1 MPEPSLFRHYQ
12 IVQNADG
19 SNVELARNDEQVNV
33 LAFDLQQLEFVH
45 CHVLLETPAD
55 RAGFE
60 ANCRRFQNARH
71 PLLARLTDFGEDE
84 GNPFYITGNV
94 DGETLQSYLA
104 RQTELTGWLAA
115 MLASR
120 ALQAVAA
127 LGNRVDMAPWKPLE
141 SLRVLQTGPLTI
153 QILVADYRVLT
164 GAGERARS
172 LKTVFEKQAK
182 FLTNFLQEH
191 SSSDGIPPGTSLP
204 VADFMELLKACL
216 EAATPDNLQAIQGL
230 SGALLK
236 LLPESLSGEIPSTQK
251 PRSLLSQQL
260 ASHQEVAHAVEN
272 HIGIQSQRLDLANPY
287 SMRGIQTQS
296 GRAVLVEQVPPPRL
310 VPSTVSAADEEVVRL
325 GQKSDFA
332 GIVSVALVHEA
343 DGLTC
348 VLEEQVEGIA
358 LADLLRE
365 RGMLNAHETLL
376 VLAGLD
382 AALNQL
388 EKSGVGVRRLR
399 LEDVFLRTGF
409 PPDDA
414 QSTRLLRTKLTD
426 WPAFSVML
434 RVHPTLA
441 SMAGRGT
448 DPALILPATKPGRVS
463 ANIWDSAWLAAVG
476 RFLLALEPLPGG
488 MTETLADKREIE
500 PLARLLEEEL
510 IKDCSNMPGNRGDFL
525 GRYARLMQPV
535 TAPPEDLLEPSKSKA
550 ERATP
555 PSARAGQSKG
565 RLQGTASPVALTS
578 GFEPEPAEELNIGF
592 AELLFRGTG
601 ERSAA
606 SSPDWEKTAIDA
618 PPTIHPNEALLPP
631 DDFVPLWLRAAVFMG
646 GAMIAG
652 GLLAHL
658 SGHAS
663 WQKKPASKAVPA
675 VEKQASKMAPVSKA
689 ALVPKA
695 IQASGSKDIK
705 ASPLPP
711 PKAMPPPAAP
721 SVDGLGLKPPTSLKE
736 KIVDLPPP
744 AR

>member
-55 RAGFE
+55 RAGFD
-60 ANCRRFQNARH
+60 ANCRRCQNARH

-104 RQTELTGWLAA
+104 RQTELAGWLAA

-120 ALQAVAA
+120 ALEAVAA
-127 LGNRVDMAPWKPLE
+127 LAVRVDMALWKPLE

-191 SSSDGIPPGTSLP
+191 AGSDGIPSGTSLP
-204 VADFMELLKACL
+204 VADFIELLNACL

-236 LLPESLSGEIPSTQK
+236 LVPETLTGEIPSTQK

-272 HIGIQSQRLDLANPY
+272 HIRIQSQRLDLANPY

-310 VPSTVSAADEEVVRL
+310 VPSTMPAADEEVFRL
-325 GQKSDFA
+325 GQKGNIS
-332 GIVSVALVHEA
+332 GIIPVALVHEA

-348 VLEEQVEGIA
+348 TVEEQVKGTA

-365 RGMLNAHETLL
+365 RGALNSHETLL
-376 VLAGLD
+376 VLTGLD

-388 EKSGVGVRRLR
+388 EKSGIGTRRLR

-409 PPDDA
+409 PPEDA
-414 QSTRLLRTKLTD
+414 RSTRLLQTKLTD

-434 RVHPTLA
+434 RAHPTLA

-448 DPALILPATKPGRVS
+448 DPAMVLPVVKAGSLSATV
-463 ANIWDSAWLAAVG
+463 WDSAWLAAVG

-500 PLARLLEEEL
+500 SVARLLEQEL
-510 IKDCSNMPGNRGDFL
+510 IKDRSNMLRSRGDFL
-525 GRYARLMQPV
+525 GRYARLIQPV
-535 TAPPEDLLEPSKSKA
+535 TAPSEDLLAPAESKV
-550 ERATP
+550 ERIPP

-578 GFEPEPAEELNIGF
+578 GFEPEPAEELSIGF

-601 ERSAA
+601 ERSPA

-646 GAMIAG
+646 GTMIVG

-663 WQKKPASKAVPA
+663 WQKKPTSKAVP
-675 VEKQASKMAPVSKA
+675 VMEKQASKMAPVSKA
-689 ALVPKA
+689 AAAPKA
-695 IQASGSKDIK
+695 IQTSGSKGIK
-705 ASPLPP
+705 DSPLPP
-711 PKAMPPPAAP
+711 PTAMPPPSAP